1 MHASKLIA
9 GYKSFDQPV
18 LSRCHSRHNAHS
30 GVVVTGTLTAFYAG
44 GTEFKSRSHHK
55 RYSFARVA

>member
-1 MHASKLIA
+1 MILREK
-9 GYKSFDQPV
+9 FNVMQ
-18 LSRCHSRHNAHS
+18 LSAQWCS
-30 GVVVTGTLTAFYAG
+30 GTLAAPCAG